1 MKYTMLVLAV
11 VLTSLVA
18 SADNKLPSKVYY
30 VSFDSDGI
38 LWGCAAFESKNQ
50 HIMKWMI
57 ESNEAM
63 FPGWF
68 RISQSCSSL
77 KLAHVGT
84 CAATISS
91 TVKSTAYFYQD
102 DGIGMANCFKVG
114 GVWNWNPAYLASLA
128 RSQH

>member
-18 SADNKLPSKVYY
+18 SADNKLPSKVYD
-30 VSFDSDGI
+30 VSFDSDGS
-38 LWGCAAFESKNQ
+38 LWGCVVWESKNQ
-50 HIMKWMI
+50 HMMKWLI
-57 ESNEAM
+57 EHKSLAM

-77 KLAHVGT
+77 KFEHRGT
-84 CAATISS
+84 CAVTISS
-91 TVKSTAYFYQD
+91 TVNSTVYFYQD
-102 DGIGMANCFKVG
+102 DGMANCFQVG